1 MPEKVPPEVRAIVAE
16 NYEWWNGGEPEL
28 MLDSYVEEGELDLS
42 AVFTDMPV
50 LHGQESIRRRMDE
63 FWEAWGGLRMESLEI
78 RDVGGHRF
86 VVDMRLSGKGRRSG
100 VEVDQ
105 RFAWLY
111 TLDPADNKVIR
122 AQLFPSAAEAIDSAT
137 AGPKPKAASSS

>member
-1 MPEKVPPEVRAIVAE
+1 VSPTPPPGVIAIVAE
-16 NYEWWNGGEPEL
+16 NYEWWNDGEPEL

-50 LHGQESIRRRMDE
+50 LHGRESIRRHMDE

-78 RDVGGHRF
+78 HDVGDGRY
-86 VVDMRLSGKGRRSG
+86 VVDMRLSGTGKRSG
-100 VEVDQ
+100 AEVDQ

-111 TLDPADNKVIR
+111 TLDPADHKVVR
-122 AQLFPSAAEAIDSAT
+122 AQLFPTVQAAIDFASAPG
-137 AGPKPKAASSS
+137 AP